1 MRSLQG
7 LLHFY
12 LRWQTIQ
19 RKHATNTKNCFS
31 LHRPIPANS
40 DVSPAAAEKKKPRE
54 VESQSKNCDNKGGKN
69 FVQSNACGVGGGA
82 HLRVRLRSNESVHSL
97 DTVKR

>member
-19 RKHATNTKNCFS
+19 RKHRHKYEELLFLSIGQFPRIWTF
-31 LHRPIPANS
+31 HPPPPR
-40 DVSPAAAEKKKPRE
+40 KKKPRE
-54 VESQSKNCDNKGGKN
+54 VESQSKNCDNKGGKK
-69 FVQSNACGVGGGA
+69 FV
-82 HLRVRLRSNESVHSL
+82 
-97 DTVKR
+97 